1 MNTEEL
7 NEIKRKYE
15 EQISDMF
22 QTLADFSDTPL
33 KQWWIDGWSDV
44 DAMIDNKCYTS
55 SFKITG
61 FEKIE
66 VKTTVLEIL
75 YTDGGKRWF
84 PTHEQIDLEDVILEL
99 LINRFE
105 NLQS

>member
-1 MNTEEL
+1 MKT
-7 NEIKRKYE
+7 EIKRQYE

-33 KQWWIDGWSDV
+33 KDWWIDGWSDLEAIV
-44 DAMIDNKCYTS
+44 DDKCYVS
-55 SFKITG
+55 YFKITG

-66 VKTTVLEIL
+66 VKTIVLELL
-75 YTDGGKRWF
+75 YVDGGKRWF

-99 LINRFE
+99 LVERF
-105 NLQS
+105 NDLQP